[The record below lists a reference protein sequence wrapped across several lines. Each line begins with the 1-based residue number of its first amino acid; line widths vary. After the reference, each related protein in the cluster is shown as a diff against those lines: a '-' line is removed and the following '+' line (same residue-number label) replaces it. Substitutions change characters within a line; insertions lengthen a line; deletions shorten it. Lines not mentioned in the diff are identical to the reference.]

1 MKKAIAIGKIQKLD
15 DYQTAALKY
24 DTFVG
29 YQDGL
34 MKYSRDG
41 VMFATETGLIEKVMG
56 LPGEAGE
63 TIDKFKKII
72 RDKNGM
78 ISLSDKEEIK
88 KELGDVLWYVTM
100 IAEYLEIPL
109 SEVANAN
116 LEKLESR
123 YVRNKIHGSGDNR

>member
-123 YVRNKIHGSGDNR
+123 YVRNKLHGSGDTR

>member
-123 YVRNKIHGSGDNR
+123 YVRNKLHGSGDNR